1 MPLTQTLLRHLPHG
15 CALINAKKLDP
26 FTKLQLDI
34 FAKID
39 SNNQLEYN
47 LILKTFLLKVSETDG
62 LKLISTK
69 KVRQSQPLHKM
80 FYKKSWIMPNSK
92 RQRLQLEQAL
102 VLEVHHLVLSL
113 KKSLT

>member
-1 MPLTQTLLRHLPHG
+1 MLLTQTLLRHLPRG
-15 CALINAKKLDP
+15 CALTNVKKQAL
-26 FTKLQLDI
+26 FMKLLQDI

-39 SNNQLEYN
+39 SNNQQEYN

-69 KVRQSQPLHKM
+69 KVQQSQPLHKM

-113 KKSLT
+113 KRSLT

>member
-1 MPLTQTLLRHLPHG
+1 MLLTQTLLRHLPRG
-15 CALINAKKLDP
+15 FVLTNAKKQAH
-26 FTKLQLDI
+26 FMKSQQDI

-39 SNNQLEYN
+39 SNNQQEYN

-113 KKSLT
+113 KRSLT